1 MEGLTNTN
9 NINDKNQ
16 TINENNQTINEN
28 TTKTEKTDSKP
39 EITDSKQKMTSNE
52 ILGGKTRRK
61 PKRGI
66 KRTKGGACSAC
77 MASSITGGKK
87 RKTSRRKP
95 TKWVLF
101 VKKTHK
107 SCKNNKN
114 WSFKKT
120 LQKAAKEWKKQN
132 TK

>member
-1 MEGLTNTN
+1 
-9 NINDKNQ
+9 
-16 TINENNQTINEN
+16 
-28 TTKTEKTDSKP
+28 
-39 EITDSKQKMTSNE
+39 
-52 ILGGKTRRK
+52 
-61 PKRGI
+61 
-66 KRTKGGACSAC
+66 